1 MLLAFAGTF
10 LWDRRR
16 PMPAFLVALGFSAA
30 PFSQI
35 AAAYVSAKLSAA
47 VDSTGGI
54 SLVMHKYQGWEWI
67 TRDLGPIGVWVAAAG
82 FLSHSLRRHSHHIT

>member
-30 PFSQI
+30 ACGQI

-47 VDSTGGI
+47 VDSAGGI
-54 SLVMHKYQGWEWI
+54 SLVMHEYQGWEWI
-67 TRDLGPIGVWVAAAG
+67 TRDLGPIGIWVAAAG
-82 FLSHSLRRHSHHIT
+82 FLSYSLRRHPHGVL